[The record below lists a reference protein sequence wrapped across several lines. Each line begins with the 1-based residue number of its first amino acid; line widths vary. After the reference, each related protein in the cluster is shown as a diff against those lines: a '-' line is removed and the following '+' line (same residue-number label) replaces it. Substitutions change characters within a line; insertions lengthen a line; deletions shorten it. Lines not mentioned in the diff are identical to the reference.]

1 MTIIRKA
8 ITLGV
13 MVMMVLP
20 LTLASVPRTALAA
33 EAEVGDLIKQDG
45 LSSVYYLGDDGKR
58 YVFPNQ
64 NTYFSW
70 YSDFSGVVTIP
81 QAEMESYPIGGNVTI
96 RPGTNLVKITTDP
109 KVYAVE
115 RKGVLVHIPDEDT
128 ARTLYGNDWAQ
139 RVVDVPDGFFVNYD
153 IDADRQVSSD
163 TYPQGSLVKP
173 ADSNKIYYIDV
184 DGKARHI
191 KDESVFNSNRFQWR
205 FVIEAHDNYELPEE
219 GAQISSAEKN
229 LIDPSQRAYDDD
241 DGVGELLTVALSG
254 NTPASATIPRQ
265 AVKVDFTKINFTAS
279 PDGPVTIQD
288 LTFSRSGVGNSDNLG
303 RAYLYD
309 GDYDISGGKRVRDDK
324 VVFDFIDY
332 TIPAGQTKT
341 LTLRVNVL
349 DADGEHRFGISQ
361 ASDIVTDGADVTG
374 SFPAWGNLMNV
385 SGTVSVG
392 NLKFEAQ
399 EIGGSVKV
407 GENQAMVA
415 EFELEASGEN
425 IAIESIKLRNRGTS
439 NPGDLE
445 NFTLL
450 ADGDP
455 VAELASTDSDWL
467 VFNLNE
473 PFVIKDG
480 DKEDFLVEADIIGG
494 GTRNRTISYQLDR
507 TDDILGKG
515 QRYGF
520 YVPIVEDNI
529 SDYSDFEPITIEVG
543 DLSISEA
550 SDNPSAR
557 EVVRGQSGVTFLK
570 AQLKAEDQALTV
582 TDYELKLEGDDLMI
596 GNLPALENIALY
608 LDGRRMAG
616 PDDIDELSTRTDG
629 DDTYIIYDDELD
641 LSGTHILEVRADISD
656 EVEQNW
662 SYRVSL
668 LKEGILVLEDA
679 RGDRIDDP
687 AVSGNALGNWVTIG
701 GPEADLSRDGR
712 IGNQD
717 VVAEEEILAGQFIL
731 SAGDAE
737 ALTVSRYTVELE
749 QGNMDHVK
757 DLRVNQERA
766 VSSPRS
772 EERFR
777 VREEIAAGTSK
788 LVRIYL
794 TIEDDF
800 VGSNLQ
806 TKLTVEGEGKVSGD
820 SFNETQL
827 GQIMT
832 IKDGD
837 LRLSRDSG
845 TPVAALMLAQDE
857 DNHIGRWQFRAE
869 NTGFDITKVGITAY
883 NDTPSNTSGNT
894 AIRNTSAVNS
904 LRFAGVTDDFP
915 VNGLFEFNTN
925 IRVDRGERK
934 SLDAHADFNRITN
947 ITGDDYKVELAITS
961 FEFKADNQT
970 RSKEVKWGQIGGSG
984 DWAYVDTSNNNYYM
998 GTGGQLVSSGDA
1010 LGLLSTGELME
1021 VYDSRV
1027 SVSTTS
1033 GDSTRLGTETY
1044 IMNITVT
1051 NDGSSNAD
1059 AILNSLS
1066 FNTDLVS
1073 SGASINSLELEYNNV
1088 KVGDDSIASGTVV
1101 LDSRRI
1107 IASGESRT
1115 YKLVMNVSGTL
1126 VSDDYATA
1134 RLVDIQWDDDNFY
1147 SKTSQWIDG
1156 DLVGGIPSRTYEL
1169 ER

>member
-374 SFPAWGNLMNV
+374 SFPIWGNTMNI
-385 SGTVSVG
+385 SGDVSVG
-392 NLKFEAQ
+392 SLDFEAK
-399 EIGGSVKV
+399 EVGGTVKV
-407 GENQAMVA
+407 GDTQAIVA
-415 EFELEASGEN
+415 EFDLEASGEN
-425 IAIESIKLRNRGTS
+425 IAIESLRLRNRGTS

-450 ADGDP
+450 ADGDV
-455 VAELASTDSDWL
+455 VAEVASVDSDWL
-467 VFNLNE
+467 TFLLND
-473 PFVIKDG
+473 PYVIDDG
-480 DKEDFLVEADIIGG
+480 DTEDFVVEADVIGG
-494 GTRNRTISYQLDR
+494 GTRNRTINYQLDR

-515 QRYGF
+515 TKYGF
-520 YVPIVEDNI
+520 YVPVTANI
-529 SDYSDFEPITIEVG
+529 GDYSGFDPIEIQVG
-543 DLSISEA
+543 DLSIKEA
-550 SDNPSAR
+550 NDNPSAR
-557 EVVRGQSGVTFLK
+557 EVVRGQKGVTFLK
-570 AQLKAEDQALTV
+570 AELKAEDQSLSI
-582 TDYELKLEGDDLMI
+582 TDFEIKLEGSDLMI

-608 LDGRRMAG
+608 LDGRRVAG
-616 PDDIDELSTRTDG
+616 PDDIDELNTREEG
-629 DDTYIIYDDELD
+629 AVTYIVYDEELD
-641 LSGTHILEVRADISD
+641 IDGTKILEIRADISD
-656 EVEQNW
+656 KVEQNW
-662 SYRVSL
+662 SYRMIFDKDGV
-668 LKEGILVLEDA
+668 LVIEDA
-679 RGDRIDDP
+679 QGDRIDDP
-687 AVSGNALGNWVTIG
+687 AVSGSAIGNWVTIG
-701 GPEADLSRDGR
+701 GPEADLSKDGR
-712 IGNQD
+712 FGNQD
-717 VVAEEEILAGQFIL
+717 IVSGEEILAGQFIL

-737 ALTVSRYTVELE
+737 ALTISRYAVELG
-749 QGNMDHVK
+749 QGSMSYVK
-757 DLRVNQERA
+757 NLRVNEER
-766 VSSPRS
+766 VISSPRS
-772 EERFR
+772 SEVFR
-777 VREEIAAGTSK
+777 VKEEIAAGNSK
-788 LVRIYL
+788 LVKVYL
-794 TIEDDF
+794 EIDDDF
-800 VGSNLQ
+800 VGDYLQ
-806 TKLTVEGEGKVSGD
+806 VKLSVEGEGKVSGD
-820 SFNETQL
+820 KFNESQL

-832 IKDGD
+832 IKEGS
-837 LRLSRDSG
+837 LRPLPDSG
-845 TPVAALMLAQDE
+845 TPTSALMLAQSK
-857 DNHIGRWQFRAE
+857 DNYLGKWQFRAK
-869 NTGFDITKVGITAY
+869 NTGFNISKVGVTVY
-883 NDTPSNTSGNT
+883 NDTPSGSSGNT
-894 AIRNTSAVNS
+894 AIINTSAVSS
-904 LRFAGVTDDFP
+904 LNLGGVIDNFP
-915 VNGLFEFNTN
+915 INGLFEFNTD
-925 IRVDRGERK
+925 IRVDRGDRK
-934 SLDAHADFNRITN
+934 IVDARADFNSIAN
-947 ITGDDYKVELAITS
+947 IVGDDYQVELAITS
-961 FEFKADNQT
+961 FEYKADNQS
-970 RSKEVKWGQIGGSG
+970 RSRELVWGQIGGSG
-984 DWAYVDTSNNNYYM
+984 DWAYVDKANNNYYM
-998 GTGGQLVSSGDA
+998 GTEGRLVESGTPM
-1010 LGLLSTGELME
+1010 GLLNTGELME
-1021 VYDSRV
+1021 VYDARIT
-1027 SVSTTS
+1027 VSTES
-1033 GDSTRLGTETY
+1033 GDSTRLQSETL
-1044 IMNITVT
+1044 IMDITVT
-1051 NDGSSNAD
+1051 NDGGSQGD
-1059 AILNSLS
+1059 AIVNSLS
-1066 FNTDLVS
+1066 FTTNLVS
-1073 SGASINSLELEYNNV
+1073 SGATIDSLELRHDNN
-1088 KVGDDSIASGTVV
+1088 KVGDDSVASGTVV
-1101 LDSRRI
+1101 LDSRNT
-1107 IASGESRT
+1107 IAEGQSRT
-1115 YKLVMNVSGTL
+1115 YSLVINVSGAI
-1126 VSDDYATA
+1126 VSDDYITA
-1134 RLVDIQWDDDNFY
+1134 RLIDINWDDNNHY
-1147 SKTSQWIDG
+1147 SKYNSWIDG
-1156 DLVGGIPSRTYEL
+1156 SLVDRIPSRTYEL